1 MSDKNKSAVGNAGG
15 HPSDGHI
22 DDDDAPELPAHPASG
37 EERSDNRPR
46 YLPIEADSERRRKI
60 EADPTINPDHLGTLG
75 GLKLLLT
82 SDEEK
87 NRVVRGSLGPE
98 ARAILDDLLEV
109 AIEEIEV
116 EHATV
121 VGIVNVMILRMLD
134 ICVALQHE
142 DLGRLLRR
150 G

>member
-1 MSDKNKSAVGNAGG
+1 MSGNKPAIGNADH

-22 DDDDAPELPAHPASG
+22 DDDDTAERPTHQASG
-37 EERSDNRPR
+37 EERSTSQPR

-60 EADPTINPDHLGTLG
+60 EADSTINPDHLGTLG
-75 GLKLLLT
+75 ELRLLLT

-87 NRVVRGSLGPE
+87 TRVFCGCLDQE

-121 VGIVNVMILRMLD
+121 VGIVNVLLLRMLD
-134 ICVALQHE
+134 IRGALRIGE
-142 DLGRLLRR
+142 LGRLLGHR
-150 G
+150 

>member
-1 MSDKNKSAVGNAGG
+1 MNSQTKSQLNGSGD

-22 DDDDAPELPAHPASG
+22 DDDDMVENSRSPASG
-37 EERSDNRPR
+37 EKRSASQPR

-60 EADPTINPDHLGTLG
+60 ESDLTINPDHLGTLSE
-75 GLKLLLT
+75 LKLLLA
-82 SDEEK
+82 SDAEK
-87 NRVVRGSLGPE
+87 TRVFCGCLDQE

-121 VGIVNVMILRMLD
+121 VGIVNVLLLRMLD
-134 ICVALQHE
+134 IRGALRIGE
-142 DLGRLLRR
+142 LGRLLGHR
-150 G
+150 